1 MFGLIKLSCT
11 ILGNKEIDLLT
22 VVGVS
27 KDCLEIRTPAF
38 YQHPNSKKKKKKQD
52 ATPNLF
58 LLCPLSPVRHC
69 TCSHYVHL
77 PRPSVT
83 ILLYLLSSSFVERP

>member
-38 YQHPNSKKKKKKQD
+38 YQHPNSKKKKKEAGCNPQSL
-52 ATPNLF
+52 P
-58 LLCPLSPVRHC
+58 PLS
-69 TCSHYVHL
+69 
-77 PRPSVT
+77 SVSSQT
-83 ILLYLLSSSFVERP
+83 LYMLTLRTPT